1 MNFKKLATVAGIS
14 LSLVAS
20 SAVAAQAGTH
30 KTKGKAETSQTAV
43 SKYQTALSAYQAA
56 SDVAKATPSKKA
68 TREVAK
74 KYGKAIAAYKHA
86 KQVIAKNFSTAV
98 KKAKA
103 DYKAAT
109 KGKTDRADVVAA
121 ATATRDAAIA
131 SATAARDAD
140 RTLLGAAPVKP
151 VKPTKK

>member
-1 MNFKKLATVAGIS
+1 MATVAGVS
-14 LSLVAS
+14 LSLVFG
-20 SAVAAQAGTH
+20 SAVAAQAGSH
-30 KTKGKAETSQTAV
+30 QAKGKNETSQSAV
-43 SKYQTALSAYQAA
+43 TKYQTALSAYQAA
-56 SDVAKATPSKKA
+56 AEAAKATPSKKA

-74 KYGKAIAAYKHA
+74 KFGKAKAAYKHA

-109 KGKTDRADVVAA
+109 KGKTGQADVVSAA
-121 ATATRDAAIA
+121 AATRDAAIA

-140 RTLLGAAPVKP
+140 RALLGAAPAKP
-151 VKPTKK
+151 VK